1 MRVHPVVYHLF
12 KTAIR
17 LGLVAIFLGIPLGLY
32 ALRTFGIGFGAREA
46 LEKALSS
53 PAIRIGIGQVMLDPF
68 SGLVANEVAVW
79 ETGENRRLLAK
90 INRLSISLNLSE
102 LMDRRIAVDT
112 LSLVRAEAS
121 IPAGPGEDAPRL
133 EAREI
138 NASLV
143 VLGDRLRLSQFEA
156 IVEQIRVRATG
167 EILNPF
173 DFQPGPQAEPDPNRS
188 AATEK
193 LLSALRETRF
203 PNGEPLLTAEF
214 KIDAARPDSLDVE
227 QFELTGA
234 QALHSQ
240 VALESIDIRG
250 SFSNGSLRIPVVR
263 IRDAQGQLQ
272 VSAEWNTINGN
283 LRASLLS
290 NLDPQPFIQLLGAG
304 GDALSKL
311 SFPKPPQINADFE
324 GNLGDGTRA
333 LSATGAVLAPELEFQ
348 GKKFVDAGFDFS
360 LKKGVFYAREVRA
373 AAERG
378 ELHAN
383 LWIAPNDLRLQ
394 AHLTIPPSDFA
405 EFVDPNT
412 REFLSSMEFADLP
425 SIEISLRAPRLDFAA
440 ITGNGHVK
448 LGRTACRGAWID
460 SGTADISI
468 ADRCVTYKN
477 LAIATGKGRG
487 TGSFDYDVGKQEV
500 RLRNI
505 VSTLVP
511 VDVLMWI
518 DPKIA
523 ETVRPYRFRSAPDV
537 RVEGKVH
544 MKDPTKNNLAI
555 QIDAP
560 GGLNYELLGETLR
573 FGKTKATVDV
583 VSNEVDA
590 TVTNAELLEGDVGVK
605 AVVSIDPKNP
615 TFRTDVTLNR
625 VNFAKLT
632 SLYFDYDDSK
642 GVISGRYG
650 FQARMGAEEEMTG
663 EGSLRIEDGNVFAI
677 PVFGPFSAILGGIIP
692 GVVYNTARLAT
703 ADFKVANKKI
713 NTRNIE
719 IAGRGFSMFGNGDIY
734 FLTGKLDLS
743 MRINVQGIPGLVFFP
758 VSKLLEYHSEGT
770 IADPRWRPKILPKIP
785 LPGGKAPARGVTE
798 TQ

>member
-1 MRVHPVVYHLF
+1 MRVHPVIYHLF

-46 LEKALSS
+46 LEQALSS
-53 PAIRIGIGQVMLDPF
+53 PAIQVRIGQVMLDPF
-68 SGLVANEVAVW
+68 SGLVARDVAVS
-79 ETGENRRLLAK
+79 ETGNTRRLLAK
-90 INRLSISLNLSE
+90 INRLSISPNLSE
-102 LMDRRIAVDT
+102 LMERRIAVDT
-112 LSLVRAEAS
+112 LTLVRAEAS

-143 VLGDRLRLSQFEA
+143 VLGDRLRLSQLEA
-156 IVEQIRVRATG
+156 LVEGIRLRVTG

-173 DFQPGPQAEPDPNRS
+173 DFQPGPEAEPDAERT
-188 AATEK
+188 ALIEK
-193 LLSALRETRF
+193 ALTALRETAF
-203 PNGEPLLTAEF
+203 PNGGPVFRAEF
-214 KIDAARPDSLDVE
+214 EIDAARPESLEVSR
-227 QFELTGA
+227 FELSCP
-234 QALHSQ
+234 QAAHPRA
-240 VALESIDIRG
+240 ALDSIDIQG
-250 SFSNGSLRIPVVR
+250 SFSGGSLRIPVLR
-263 IRDAQGQLQ
+263 IRDAKGQLQ
-272 VSAEWNTINGN
+272 ASAEWNTSTGD

-290 NLDPQPFIQLLGAG
+290 NLDPQPFLALLGG
-304 GDALSKL
+304 TDGALSKL
-311 SFPKPPQINADFE
+311 SFPQPPQINAELQGSLAPE
-324 GNLGDGTRA
+324 GRGLA
-333 LSATGAVLAPELEFQ
+333 VTGGVLAPELEFQ
-348 GKKFVDAGFDFS
+348 GVRFVDAGFDFS
-360 LKKGVFYAREVRA
+360 WRDGLLYAREVRA

-378 ELHAN
+378 EVLAK
-383 LWIAPNDLRLQ
+383 LWIAPGDLRLQ
-394 AHLTIPPSDFA
+394 ARSTIPPSDFA

-412 REFLSSMEFADLP
+412 REFLRNLEFEDLP
-425 SIEISLRAPRLDFAA
+425 AIDISLRAPRLDFAA
-440 ITGNGHVK
+440 ITGNGSLKV
-448 LGRTACRGAWID
+448 GRTACRGAWID
-460 SGTADISI
+460 SGTAELSI
-468 ADRCVTYKN
+468 ADQCVTYKN

-487 TGSFDYDVGKQEV
+487 TGSFDYDVGRQEV

-518 DPKIA
+518 DPRIA
-523 ETVRPYRFRSAPDV
+523 ETIRPYRFRAAPDV

-544 MKDPTKNNLAI
+544 MKDPLKNNLTI
-555 QIDAP
+555 KIDAP
-560 GGLNYELLGETLR
+560 GGLNYDLLGKTLR
-573 FGKTKATVDV
+573 FGRTRAAVDV
-583 VSNEVDA
+583 VANKVDA
-590 TVTNAELLEGDVGVK
+590 TVTNAEFKDGTVGVK
-605 AVVSIDPKNP
+605 AVVSIDPRNP

-632 SLYFDYDDSK
+632 NLYFDYDDSK

-663 EGSLRIEDGNVFAI
+663 AGSLRIEDGNVFAI

-703 ADFKVANKKI
+703 ADFTVANKKI
-713 NTRNIE
+713 TTRNIE

-734 FLTGKLDLS
+734 FLTGRLDLS

-770 IADPRWRPKILPKIP
+770 IADPKWRPKIIPKIP
-785 LPGGKAPARGVTE
+785 LPGGKRGGS
-798 TQ
+798 